1 MFNKIKAMFSSESDS
16 KTIAKERLQ
25 LVLVHDR
32 SDCSPELID
41 RIKKDIMK
49 TLSEYVDIN
58 ESEFDIEITRDR
70 KKGSSKSTLVANIPI
85 NKLERIR

>member
-1 MFNKIKAMFSSESDS
+1 MFKKLKEMFSSQDS
-16 KTIAKERLQ
+16 SKNIAKERLQ

-32 SDCSPELID
+32 SDCSPELIN
-41 RIKKDIMK
+41 RIKQDIMK
-49 TLSEYVDIN
+49 TLSEYVEIN

-70 KKGSSKSTLVANIPI
+70 KKGSEKSTLVANIPI